1 MISKKTIIIAEAGV
15 NHDGKIAKAIKLI
28 KAAKKCKA
36 DYVKFQAFDANL
48 LCTKNAEK
56 ANYQKKSSSK
66 ESQLAMLK
74 RLALKE
80 KDILKLNVFCKKI
93 DIGLM
98 FSVFDEKSYRH
109 IKKLNHKFIK
119 IPSGEINNFP
129 LLQSFVKDKTSIIF
143 STGLSNLEEI
153 KFCYKILIKKKR
165 PSQITLMHCNTE
177 YPTPIHDVNLKVIP
191 SLKNLFKCNI
201 GFSDHSTSTVIPAA
215 AVSLGAT
222 CIEKHFTLNSKD
234 IGPDHKASLEP
245 KQFLEMVKNIREVE
259 QALGLKEK
267 KITKS
272 ESKNLH
278 IVRKSIIAKKQI
290 LLGEKFNID
299 NLITKRPGTG
309 VSPTKW
315 PKFIGRKSKRNY
327 QKDDFIIDE

>member
-153 KFCYKILIKKKR
+153 KFFYKILIKKKET
-165 PSQITLMHCNTE
+165 ITNYANALQ
-177 YPTPIHDVNLKVIP
+177 YR
-191 SLKNLFKCNI
+191 
-201 GFSDHSTSTVIPAA
+201 
-215 AVSLGAT
+215 VS
-222 CIEKHFTLNSKD
+222 NSN
-234 IGPDHKASLEP
+234 S
-245 KQFLEMVKNIREVE
+245 
-259 QALGLKEK
+259 
-267 KITKS
+267 
-272 ESKNLH
+272 
-278 IVRKSIIAKKQI
+278 
-290 LLGEKFNID
+290 
-299 NLITKRPGTG
+299 
-309 VSPTKW
+309 
-315 PKFIGRKSKRNY
+315 
-327 QKDDFIIDE
+327 